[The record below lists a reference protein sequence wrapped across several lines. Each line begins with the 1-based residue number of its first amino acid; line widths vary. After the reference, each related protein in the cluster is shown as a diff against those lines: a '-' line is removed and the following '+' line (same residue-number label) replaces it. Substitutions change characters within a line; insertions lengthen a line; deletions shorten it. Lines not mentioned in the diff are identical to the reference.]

1 MSLEIHLKSS
11 LASSAAKHVGRICA
25 ATNGSQSR
33 DLVVDDPAIGAA
45 RAAVVRK
52 ALVRVARTVARRQQL
67 RLAYIELQL
76 LGVKLHQLMLNA
88 RRLSLKAISNL
99 LGHIR

>member
-1 MSLEIHLKSS
+1 M
-11 LASSAAKHVGRICA
+11 
-25 ATNGSQSR
+25 
-33 DLVVDDPAIGAA
+33 
-45 RAAVVRK
+45 
-52 ALVRVARTVARRQQL
+52 RVARTVARRQQL